1 MTSIDQQIEQM
12 EALALRHYP
21 EDEGQRN
28 ACLVRLLTERLRTY
42 AAMYQALPVRDMRD
56 E

>member
-1 MTSIDQQIEQM
+1 MTPINTQIEQM

-28 ACLVRLLTERLRTY
+28 ACLVRLLTERLRTF
-42 AAMYQALPVRDMRD
+42 AMLFQPLSVKEMRD
-56 E
+56 V